1 MDSGKGGIPSF
12 ASSSS
17 GEADENSNDESDILS
32 DQDLTSKIDLLSDD
46 ENLGAHSRSLDSLE
60 DEPDE
65 FLEGEIDVKEQMDR
79 AAEAMEASIFG
90 YQNQGTE
97 DSPRTELGAAF
108 RNTPGGLE
116 EVEMKTDQDLIQ
128 RHHPLHL
135 KGTQKNKGKEKH

>member
-1 MDSGKGGIPSF
+1 MNPGKGGIPGF
-12 ASSSS
+12 ASSGN

-32 DQDLTSKIDLLSDD
+32 DQDLTSKIDLLEDD
-46 ENLGAHSRSLDSLE
+46 ENLGAHSRSLDALE

-79 AAEAMEASIFG
+79 AAEAMESSIFG

-108 RNTPGGLE
+108 RDTPGGLE

-128 RHHPLHL
+128 RHHPLHI
-135 KGTQKNKGKEKH
+135 KESGKHKGKEKH